1 MKKAV
6 EDNQNRYSLV
16 LLPEALPT
24 QTPGRQP
31 PLGLGREPYGPAPQ
45 GFFTQNTGPKV
56 GDLRRG
62 EDRTLTRPGRAEGSA
77 CRGSRALPV
86 RKPAPAKPPRAS
98 RARPTGGQP
107 QAAPPATPRPHRART
122 PTQPGAPRL
131 PLRGC
136 TAVPAACPRPRL
148 CPRRCSR
155 FPSGAA
161 EPLGSPWL
169 A

>member
-24 QTPGRQP
+24 QTPGRQS

-86 RKPAPAKPPRAS
+86 RKPAPAKPPAQLGRDPPGGSPKPRRPPRHAPTAPAHLLSPGLRAS
-98 RARPTGGQP
+98 RFAAAQQFP
-107 QAAPPATPRPHRART
+107 QLVR
-122 PTQPGAPRL
+122 G
-131 PLRGC
+131 RGC
-136 TAVPAACPRPRL
+136 VPAAAPASL
-148 CPRRCSR
+148 QAL
-155 FPSGAA
+155 PSPSARHG
-161 EPLGSPWL
+161 
-169 A
+169 